1 MKKKAFHRIQ
11 GAAFPHLCGRL
22 TAQRHTWDHISNDRE
37 KPAYMYAEN
46 LRPASVSEQN
56 LNRTT
61 SDNPVEGRPVGSTE
75 PWRRFQN
82 PGRAAVEIN
91 NLVPDKR
98 LDRSNVCKVAD
109 GRCKIHRGWE
119 FRWPE
124 GSVQVRRVNSSPS
137 EAPLLEGEVWRDAVL
152 PDRAGTPTGC
162 RVSTLGRYTN
172 FRGHVRTPKPN
183 QIQKYAALSFNK
195 KNYRFHNVVAATFAD
210 LIGARPS
217 ATHTVDHK
225 NRVKTDNRVVN
236 LGWEDKSAQILNQT
250 TSYNPVEGRPVGSLE
265 PWRRFRNPGRAAQ
278 DLARLMPGKKFN
290 RRLILHTANQRQTQH
305 LGWEFRWPEGSV
317 QVRTVS
323 SSPSEPQWRDDGDFA
338 DEEWAR
344 FETLA
349 DGRLRVTPEFRDGTL
364 GKTFVCEI

>member
-1 MKKKAFHRIQ
+1 MSSSDQKRLQVVASHLSTLNLSTAEIRRLSYAISSRGRFRATNGKSRTVQCPSTDYAYLGIKIGRVMKKKAFHRIQ

-61 SDNPVEGRPVGSTE
+61 SD
-75 PWRRFQN
+75 
-82 PGRAAVEIN
+82 
-91 NLVPDKR
+91 
-98 LDRSNVCKVAD
+98 
-109 GRCKIHRGWE
+109 
-119 FRWPE
+119 
-124 GSVQVRRVNSSPS
+124 
-137 EAPLLEGEVWRDAVL
+137 
-152 PDRAGTPTGC
+152 
-162 RVSTLGRYTN
+162 
-172 FRGHVRTPKPN
+172 
-183 QIQKYAALSFNK
+183 
-195 KNYRFHNVVAATFAD
+195 
-210 LIGARPS
+210 
-217 ATHTVDHK
+217 
-225 NRVKTDNRVVN
+225 
-236 LGWEDKSAQILNQT
+236 
-250 TSYNPVEGRPVGSLE
+250 NPVEGRPVGSLE